1 MYKILAFFLLST
13 LACSVDAG
21 STLDA
26 GMPLASDGAVADAVA
41 VFAPVYHARPSIYVE
56 STNGTQVAVYAASLT
71 VKDSVTGEHVYIEQ
85 VGRTVSTTWPTS
97 AWRYLYLVSTNGVA
111 SVEISST
118 APATA
123 IASPLFKSGDETRR
137 YLCAVRCDPGGSVEK
152 FNMIDGRYLWL
163 ADNQVLTAATG
174 TGSWGTLTVS
184 SFVAPHARRIAL
196 MARITNGSVSIGG
209 VAFRSFSTGGIQLNA
224 DANSFDERDLTIA
237 TAGSSIEWN
246 APATTTVDVLVR
258 GWEE

>member
-1 MYKILAFFLLST
+1 MAWPFTPLVTFIAKSVPKVTAAFLNALQT
-13 LACSVDAG
+13 AQN
-21 STLDA
+21 
-26 GMPLASDGAVADAVA
+26 A
-41 VFAPVYHARPSIYVE
+41 VFAPVYHRRPSIYVQ
-56 STNGTQVAVYAASLT
+56 STNGTQVLVFAASLT
-71 VKDSVTGEHVYIEQ
+71 VKDSVTGEYVYIEQ

-97 AWRYLYLVSTNGVA
+97 AWRYLYLVSSSGVA
-111 SVEISST
+111 SVEVSST
-118 APATA
+118 APASA
-123 IASPLFKSGDETRR
+123 IAGPLFKNGDETRR
-137 YLCAVRCDPGGSVEK
+137 YLCAVRCDSGGNVEK

-163 ADNQVLTAATG
+163 ADNQVLTGATG

-196 MARITNGSVSIGG
+196 MARITNGSGSIGG

-224 DANSFDERDLTIA
+224 DGNSFDERDLTIA
-237 TAGSSIEWN
+237 TASGAVEWN

>member
-1 MYKILAFFLLST
+1 MAWPYTPLVTFLSK
-13 LACSVDAG
+13 SVPKVTHTFLNSLQAAQNA
-21 STLDA
+21 L
-26 GMPLASDGAVADAVA
+26 
-41 VFAPVYHARPSIYVE
+41 FAPVYHHRPSIYVE
-56 STNGTQVAVYAASLT
+56 STNGTQVLVYAASLT
-71 VKDSVTGEHVYIEQ
+71 VKDSVTGEYVYIDQ
-85 VGRTVSTTWPTS
+85 VGRTVSTTWPTN

-111 SVEISST
+111 SVEVSST
-118 APATA
+118 GPTNPFFAG
-123 IASPLFKSGDETRR
+123 PLFKDGDETRR
-137 YLCAVRCDPGGSVEK
+137 YLCAVRCDSGGNVEK

-209 VAFRSFSTGGIQLNA
+209 VVFRSFSTGGIQLNA

-237 TAGSSIEWN
+237 TAGDSIEWN

>member
-1 MYKILAFFLLST
+1 MAWPFTPLVTFLSKSVPKVTAAFLNAIQKLHN
-13 LACSVDAG
+13 
-21 STLDA
+21 
-26 GMPLASDGAVADAVA
+26 A

-56 STNGTQVAVYAASLT
+56 SYDGTNVLVFAASLT
-71 VKDSVTGEHVYIEQ
+71 IKDSVTGEYVYIPQ

-97 AWRYLYLVSTNGVA
+97 AWRYLYLVSSSGVA
-111 SVEISST
+111 SVEVSST

-123 IASPLFKSGDETRR
+123 IAGPLFKNGDETRR
-137 YLCAVRCDPGGSVEK
+137 YLCAVRCDGGGGVEK